1 MKLGLGISEDL
12 PIQVQQMLAS
22 HVESAGFRSLWTN
35 EASGRDALLLCQ
47 AWAAATTDLQVG
59 TGVVPIWTRTPA
71 QLAMASATLQEASG
85 GRLLLGLG
93 VSHPATMGAWHG
105 ADVVTPLTA
114 ARELLT
120 ILEQV
125 ESGEPTDLDGQVLSS
140 RRFRLAMDPLPLP
153 TRRYLAAM
161 GPRML
166 ELAATS
172 ADGTLL
178 NWVCPQEVAR
188 AAGIVRDA
196 AVAAGRSRS
205 DVEVAGYVRV
215 AVAPDREA
223 ARAALAE
230 QIGGYAALDAY
241 AAHFERQGFGAAI
254 ERVKQ
259 AHKAGADGS
268 GLAEALGEDALGA
281 LGWAGTPAD
290 DPGEMLASYRDAGL
304 DHLVARVVV
313 VGTTDIPMRLDA
325 VVVLAAI
332 GGTYLLLTRVQGV
345 PEARELL
352 QRVRLG

>member
-12 PIQVQQMLAS
+12 PIQVQQMLAT
-22 HVESAGFRSLWTN
+22 HIESAGFRSLWTN

-59 TGVVPIWTRTPA
+59 IGVVPIWTRTPV

-85 GRLLLGLG
+85 GRFLLGLG

-114 ARELLT
+114 AGELLT
-120 ILEQV
+120 ILAQV
-125 ESGEPTDLDGQVLSS
+125 AAGEPTDLDGQVLSS
-140 RRFRLAMDPLPLP
+140 RRFRLAIDPLPP
-153 TRRYLAAM
+153 PATRYLAAM

-166 ELAATS
+166 ELAGTA

-178 NWVCPQEVAR
+178 NWAGADEVAR
-188 AAGIVRDA
+188 AAGIVRGA
-196 AVAAGRSRS
+196 AAAAGRSHD
-205 DVEVAGYVRV
+205 DVEVATYVRV
-215 AVAPDREA
+215 AVASDRDD
-223 ARAALAE
+223 ARAALAK

-254 ERVKQ
+254 DRVKR
-259 AHKAGADGS
+259 AHKGGADGH
-268 GLAEALGEDALGA
+268 GLAEALGDDALSS

-313 VGTTDIPMRLDA
+313 VGDDA
-325 VVVLAAI
+325 VESIRAVAGVLDPFTTA
-332 GGTYLLLTRVQGV
+332 
-345 PEARELL
+345 
-352 QRVRLG
+352 